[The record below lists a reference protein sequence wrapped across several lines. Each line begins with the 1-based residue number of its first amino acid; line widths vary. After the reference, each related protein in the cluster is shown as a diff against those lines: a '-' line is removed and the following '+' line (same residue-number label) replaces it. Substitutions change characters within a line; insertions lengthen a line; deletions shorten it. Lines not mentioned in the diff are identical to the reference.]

1 MSSEHKTVA
10 IYGAGVAGLT
20 VAHALVKLGWHVS
33 VYEANSEAG
42 GFFRSARQAADRN
55 MPSEYSWHGL
65 GPWYHNVFDLMRQ
78 IPFDENGSVYDRA
91 LSRPV
96 EFGVAPDEGEAQ
108 FDEPAD
114 FTVDVCRMF
123 RMTCRDRRR
132 WIWTMLKTWTA
143 NRRSHEYYA
152 TLNAAEQFRPLLS
165 ETAFSTWI
173 ACFGPWIGS
182 DWKNVSLH
190 QAGAFFRK
198 QLITKPA
205 HAHKADDE
213 GPAWQQGARSGWL
226 LLRGPS
232 SEFWFDKWLAH
243 LSSQG
248 VQFHWQEKLQEFAY
262 DSVKITGAQLAS
274 GLRIE
279 ADMHVLAINPFYAAE
294 ILARTP
300 ELAKLDQLCRFR
312 ALVQDGPH
320 VQISFRV
327 AFAERIRWP
336 RPRCALVVADS
347 EFNLTIFAEE
357 QVWAPDVELGEGI
370 ASLWTG
376 TSCVSSVPGR
386 LYGLP
391 ASRCT
396 ESQFIE
402 EIKAQLLRCGGLDA
416 LLREANVG
424 RALAS
429 FQIEHIEVWHEWKF
443 SPHGIQGRQPKWV
456 NTTHTQRWQP
466 TQATPVPNLFLAG
479 AHTRTDADVWSLEAA
494 VESGRRAA
502 RLIEPEVKVLPQYRP
517 AWLRLLGAFDDFL
530 YRLGAPHV
538 LVVVPSVVVAG
549 LVIVAGV
556 LLLSH
561 QRA

>member
-1 MSSEHKTVA
+1 MSSEQKTVA

-42 GFFRSARQAADRN
+42 GFFRSARQAADCN

-96 EFGVAPDEGEAQ
+96 EFGVAPDEGTAE
-108 FDEPAD
+108 FDDPAD

-123 RMTCRDRRR
+123 RMTRRDRRR
-132 WIWTMLKTWTA
+132 WIWMMLKTWTA
-143 NRRSHEYYA
+143 NRRSREHYA

-165 ETAFSTWI
+165 ATAFSTWV

-190 QAGAFFRK
+190 QTGAFFRK

-205 HAHKADDE
+205 HAHKADAE

-248 VQFHWQEKLQEFAY
+248 VQFHWQVKLQEFAY
-262 DSVKITGAQLAS
+262 DGAKITGAQLAS
-274 GLRIE
+274 GKRIE
-279 ADMHVLAINPFYAAE
+279 ADVHALAINPFYAAE

-300 ELAKLDQLCRFR
+300 ELAKLDQLCSFQR
-312 ALVQDGPH
+312 LVQDGPH
-320 VQISFRV
+320 VQVSFRI
-327 AFAERIRWP
+327 AFAQRIRWP

-347 EFNLTIFAEE
+347 EFNLTLFAEE
-357 QVWAPDVELGEGI
+357 QVWAPEVELGEGI
-370 ASLWTG
+370 TSLWTG

-391 ASRCT
+391 VARCT
-396 ESQFIE
+396 ESQFVE
-402 EIKAQLLRCGGLDA
+402 EVKAQLLRCGALDA
-416 LLREANVG
+416 LIREANAG

-429 FQIEHIEVWHEWKF
+429 FQIQHIEVWHEWKF
-443 SPHGIQGRQPKWV
+443 SPNGIQGRQPKWV

-466 TQATPVPNLFLAG
+466 TQATPVPNLILAG
-479 AHTRTDADVWSLEAA
+479 AHTRTDADVWSIEAA
-494 VESGRRAA
+494 VESGRKAA

-517 AWLRLLGAFDDFL
+517 GWLRLLGALDDFL

-538 LVVVPSVVVAG
+538 LVVVPSVVVVG
-549 LVIVAGV
+549 LGIVVGR

-561 QRA
+561 QRD